1 MLPFP
6 RRRAPAHPWS
16 RQQILIGW
24 RYWPALVALAI
35 PLALSG
41 CGDEKGETPHAETF
55 VRTIIAEKTPYART
69 ITLTGEISA
78 RTMSDLSFRVSGR
91 IIERNADVGSQ
102 VKAGDVLA
110 RLDAEEQQADL
121 ASAEATV
128 RSAESLVDQRQ
139 ATLRRQQELLTKGFT
154 TRSDFDAADAA
165 YNSAVNSA
173 EGARAALANA
183 REALG
188 YTLLKAEADGVIVE
202 RKAEIGQLTQAAQT
216 VFRLAHNGQRDAIF
230 RFYETPF
237 INAGARV
244 SDEMSIALVNDP
256 KVTAIG
262 KIREISPT
270 VDPAT
275 GTVRVKVGLADTP
288 EAMTLGSAVTGTGTL
303 QQVEIIVLPWTALAT
318 EAGEPAVW
326 VLDPK
331 TNTVERRRI
340 HIFLYEKGRI
350 LVSDGLEPGT
360 IVVSEGTKLLRNGQT
375 VTVLPEVT
383 Q

>member
-16 RQQILIGW
+16 RQQTSIGW
-24 RYWPALVALAI
+24 RHWPALVALAI

-41 CGDEKGETPHAETF
+41 CGDEKGETPRAETF
-55 VRTIIAEKTPYART
+55 VRTIVAEKTPYART

-78 RTMSDLSFRVSGR
+78 RTVSDLSFRVSGR

-154 TRSDFDAADAA
+154 TRSDFDAANAA

-244 SDEMSIALVNDP
+244 SDEMNIALVNDP

-270 VDPAT
+270 VDPST

-303 QQVEIIVLPWTALAT
+303 QQVEIIALPWTALAT

>member
-16 RQQILIGW
+16 RQQTSIGW
-24 RYWPALVALAI
+24 RHWPALVALAI

-41 CGDEKGETPHAETF
+41 CGDEKGETPRAETF
-55 VRTIIAEKTPYART
+55 VRTIVAEKAPYART

-78 RTMSDLSFRVSGR
+78 RTVSDLSFRVSGR

-154 TRSDFDAADAA
+154 TRSDFDAANAA

-244 SDEMSIALVNDP
+244 SDEMNIALVNDP

-270 VDPAT
+270 VDPST

-303 QQVEIIVLPWTALAT
+303 QQVEIITLPWTALAT

>member
-6 RRRAPAHPWS
+6 RRRPPAHPWS
-16 RQQILIGW
+16 RKQTSGGW
-24 RYWPALVALAI
+24 RHWPALIVLAM
-35 PLALSG
+35 PLALAG
-41 CGDEKGETPHAETF
+41 CSDEKTETPRAETF
-55 VRTIIAEKTPYART
+55 VRTIVAEKTPYART

-91 IIERNADVGSQ
+91 IIERNADVGSH

-121 ASAEATV
+121 ASAEATL
-128 RSAESLVDQRQ
+128 RSAESLVSQRE

-165 YNSAVNSA
+165 YNSAVNAA

-202 RKAEIGQLTQAAQT
+202 RRGEIGQLTQTAQT

-237 INAGARV
+237 INADARTSDQMTISLV
-244 SDEMSIALVNDP
+244 SDP
-256 KVTAIG
+256 KVTTTG

-275 GTVRVKVGLADTP
+275 GTVRVKVGLTDTP
-288 EAMTLGSAVTGTGTL
+288 AAMTLGAAVTGTGTL
-303 QQVEIIVLPWTALAT
+303 QQVEVIVLPWTALAT

-326 VLDPK
+326 VLDPN

-340 HIFLYEKGRI
+340 HIFLYEKGRV